1 MILGGVLRGHA
12 LGNKA
17 NMADLVVTDNNTTES
32 QEIWGKVF
40 LYLSNDNPA
49 TIDAAKTPS
58 TTTCLVPMTGH
69 IKPALEKVA
78 LKFSPIKS
86 TSLIF

>member
-1 MILGGVLRGHA
+1 
-12 LGNKA
+12 
-17 NMADLVVTDNNTTES
+17 MADLIEADKSATES
-32 QEIWGKVF
+32 REMWGKVL

-49 TIDAAKTPS
+49 TINPAETPS

-78 LKFSPIKS
+78 AKFSPIKS
-86 TSLIF
+86 MSLIF